1 MKNSNSRK
9 SQRSSKE
16 NRSET
21 GNRATRAS
29 GLGSGKVR
37 PGGQGGRRQA
47 AGGPEHR
54 GLDAHED
61 RNP

>member
-1 MKNSNSRK
+1 MQQQKHKMRK
-9 SQRSSKE
+9 RPSKLPVATRPGE
-16 NRSET
+16 R
-21 GNRATRAS
+21 GNR
-29 GLGSGKVR
+29 GKQVR
-37 PGGQGGRRQA
+37 GAGEGRPEQN